1 MKFAALRQRCLR
13 KELALCTRMVFVVF
27 AKHWLA
33 AVDSFGMQMVSC
45 NAPAK

>member
-1 MKFAALRQRCLR
+1 MRQKSRR
-13 KELALCTRMVFVVF
+13 KELALFHDMIFVVF

-33 AVDSFGMQMVSC
+33 AVDSFSMQMVSC